1 MEKLSGTPIPAT
13 KIFQCGEGARYFGR
27 ALRCKPERLRVR
39 CSLAPKRTIAQ
50 TQIASR
56 SFPLERNSG
65 MVQCRDTSRQE
76 AEMRL
81 RSPDR
86 FSSRSKFVRRESQP
100 VGGSRRGGRCRKRQ
114 LHSKLRRRNKLSRT
128 ATLDVVKD
136 RVTSP
141 MERETWVR
149 IPPDSRESVAER

>member
-1 MEKLSGTPIPAT
+1 MEKLSGPPIPAT

-65 MVQCRDTSRQE
+65 MVQSRDTSSVTRRG
-76 AEMRL
+76 AVAPLLGPIFLPEMFEGKGPHPRVKKNGPL
-81 RSPDR
+81 SD
-86 FSSRSKFVRRESQP
+86 SSR
-100 VGGSRRGGRCRKRQ
+100 
-114 LHSKLRRRNKLSRT
+114 
-128 ATLDVVKD
+128 
-136 RVTSP
+136 
-141 MERETWVR
+141 
-149 IPPDSRESVAER
+149 I

>member
-1 MEKLSGTPIPAT
+1 MEKLSGPPIPAT

-39 CSLAPKRTIAQ
+39 CSLAPKGTVAQ
-50 TQIASR
+50 KQHASR
-56 SFPLERNSG
+56 LFPLETKSG

-86 FSSRSKFVRRESQP
+86 FSSRIDLSGANRNRSAVRAGAAGVANTS
-100 VGGSRRGGRCRKRQ
+100 CI
-114 LHSKLRRRNKLSRT
+114 RNCAAATNYRRT
-128 ATLDVVKD
+128 ATLDVAKD

-149 IPPDSRESVAER
+149 IPHDSRESVAER

>member
-1 MEKLSGTPIPAT
+1 MEKLSGPPIPAT

-56 SFPLERNSG
+56 LFPLERNSG

-76 AEMRL
+76 AEMKL

-86 FSSRSKFVRRESQP
+86 FSSRSEFVRRESQP
-100 VGGSRRGGRCRKRQ
+100 VGGSRRGGRCRKHQ
-114 LHSKLRRRNKLSRT
+114 LHSKLCRRNKLS
-128 ATLDVVKD
+128 AHSDVGRGEGQGYFAYGAGDVGSNPTRFA
-136 RVTSP
+136 RVGS
-141 MERETWVR
+141 
-149 IPPDSRESVAER
+149 